1 MSPVSK
7 NMIRSLFFGM
17 HDANKLVSRPAGVPD
32 QKYSKIGMLGAGMM
46 GAGIAM

>member
-17 HDANKLVSRPAGVPD
+17 QEANKLASRPAGVRRRSTRRSACSAP
-32 QKYSKIGMLGAGMM
+32 A
-46 GAGIAM
+46 